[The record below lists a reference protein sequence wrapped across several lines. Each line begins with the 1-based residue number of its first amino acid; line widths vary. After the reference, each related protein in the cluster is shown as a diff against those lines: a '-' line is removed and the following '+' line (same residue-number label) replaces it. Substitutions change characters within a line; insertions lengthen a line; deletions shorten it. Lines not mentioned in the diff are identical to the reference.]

1 MKNMGALYSHKA
13 NQINWQIRRKFLKDS
28 MRSGA
33 KSRGLHFKAKLPH
46 TITIML
52 GIFNSYL
59 PESLSLVY
67 REERE
72 REL

>member
-1 MKNMGALYSHKA
+1 
-13 NQINWQIRRKFLKDS
+13 

-72 REL
+72 RALKFFEFEIKLSIF